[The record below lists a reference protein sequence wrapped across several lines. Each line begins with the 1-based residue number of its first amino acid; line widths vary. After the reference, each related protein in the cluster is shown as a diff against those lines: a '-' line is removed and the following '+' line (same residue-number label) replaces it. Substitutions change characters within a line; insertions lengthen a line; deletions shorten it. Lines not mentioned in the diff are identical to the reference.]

1 MERIG
6 CDLHLIDLEGV
17 DHDGTFF
24 DWDLKEAEN
33 GVGDHE
39 STDYQVDELEP
50 RAPVAAKHL
59 LFFLLRL
66 LLLFVF
72 SHYFGSVYK
81 LL

>member
-1 MERIG
+1 MEG
-6 CDLHLIDLEGV
+6 NVCDLHLIDLEGV

-39 STDYQVDELEP
+39 SSNSQVDKLEP
-50 RAPVAAKHL
+50 CAPVAAKHL

-66 LLLFVF
+66 LFVF